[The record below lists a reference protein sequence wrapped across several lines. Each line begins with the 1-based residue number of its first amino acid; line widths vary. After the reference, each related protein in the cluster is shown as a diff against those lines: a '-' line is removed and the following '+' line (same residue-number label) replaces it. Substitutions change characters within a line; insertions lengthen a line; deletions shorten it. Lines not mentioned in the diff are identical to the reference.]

1 MSKNTR
7 FDYYCLNVN
16 KKRKT
21 RKKQGKKQFGLI
33 SLEKIFSELNSYYVN
48 NTALF
53 NPQEKTEGMLLK
65 KFHHD
70 KKWVRWISIEKQGG
84 YYKLLLCFYD
94 SEVDDRIVENIGASR
109 IKQKIPDA
117 HGLRT
122 LVHIVVKANSSEK
135 VLTVPNICIQSVVG
149 LTKPYVLSIINELI
163 ALIDNKLDLLQS
175 DAMTEEDVEC
185 VPSISFDVVTTDT
198 VLDDIRNGLLNG
210 VLLTG
215 TKSSES
221 KKRGSRDNFDSVLQ
235 VSKTTA
241 SITVKIEK
249 DQTIWEKVTEA
260 NIFSFASNLR
270 EENEESFD
278 EVPKTY
284 LLIKNENT
292 GSEMKHEILDDLLDG
307 FAKRTYLKW
316 EERDLDTHNKINLE
330 SPEPVEQFY
339 DQMIS
344 NF

>member
-16 KKRKT
+16 KKRKS
-21 RKKQGKKQFGLI
+21 RKKQGQIQFGLI
-33 SLEKIFSELNSYYVN
+33 SSEKIFSELQSYYKN
-48 NTALF
+48 NIALF
-53 NPQEKTEGMLLK
+53 NHQKKTEGMLLR
-65 KFHHD
+65 KFHND
-70 KKWVRWISIEKQGG
+70 KKWVRWISIEKQDG

-122 LVHIVVKANSSEK
+122 LVHIVVKADSSENMR
-135 VLTVPNICIQSVVG
+135 TAPNVCIQSVVG
-149 LTKPYVLSIINELI
+149 LTKPYIISIITELL
-163 ALIDNKLDLLQS
+163 ALIDSDLDLLQS

-185 VPSISFDVVTTDT
+185 IPSISFNVVTTDT
-198 VLDDIRNGLLNG
+198 VLDDIKKGLLNG

-215 TKSSES
+215 TKSSETKS
-221 KKRGSRDNFDSVLQ
+221 DTNSNFDSVLQ
-235 VSKTTA
+235 VSETTA

-249 DQTIWEKVTEA
+249 NQTIWEKITEA
-260 NIFSFASNLR
+260 SIFSLAANLKK
-270 EENEESFD
+270 ENKESFA

-292 GSEMKHEILDDLLDG
+292 GSEMKHQILDDLLDG

-316 EERDLDTHNKINLE
+316 EERDLNTHSKMNLE
-330 SPEPVEQFY
+330 SPEPVKQFY
-339 DQMIS
+339 DEMIN